1 MEHVGEYLKYAQF
14 VLTVIWFLEESIMN
28 MRVLS
33 VLGIA
38 SLVVGAALP
47 AVAAPK
53 ATTKILPSESATGV
67 PSLTLPTPPVTPNAF
82 TLPVDVQVAKDSSIT
97 SSTLITDKYGI
108 GSDIKVWGEDIRKC
122 MMATPKMERV
132 VGKTRVP
139 FVING
144 KEGILKLN
152 ASDKPVCSI
161 Y

>member
-1 MEHVGEYLKYAQF
+1 
-14 VLTVIWFLEESIMN
+14 MN

-33 VLGIA
+33 ALGVA
-38 SLVVGAALP
+38 SLIIGAALP

-53 ATTKILPSESATGV
+53 ATTRVLSSESATGV
-67 PSLTLPTPPVTPNAF
+67 PSLALPTPPVLPNAF
-82 TLPVDVQVAKDSSIT
+82 TLPIDVQVAKDDSIT

-108 GSDIKVWGEDIRKC
+108 GSDIKVWGEDVRKC

-144 KEGILKLN
+144 KEGTLKLN
-152 ASDKPVCSI
+152 ATGKSVCSI